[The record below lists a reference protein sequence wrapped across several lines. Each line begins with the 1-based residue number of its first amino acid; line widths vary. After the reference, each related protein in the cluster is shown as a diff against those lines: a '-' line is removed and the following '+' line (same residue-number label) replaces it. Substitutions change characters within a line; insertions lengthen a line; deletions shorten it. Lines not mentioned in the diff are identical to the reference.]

1 VSMSEVNIPFAG
13 RPPINV
19 PFSEGSRRAAPT
31 PEEAEDQQQVS
42 RFESATQRAGLQ
54 TPEQAAADLTTLLT
68 QAGVDVTEPFVQRW
82 IDTVP
87 DDLPVQTMQFYIA
100 QLAEKYPAVPVTQYS
115 QALETSGFTSGT
127 EAVLAPAARGLAGLG
142 LSTDEIRRTNV
153 TGANFEVQADTGWV
167 LYANGVLVNPADGTV
182 VFDPTSDA
190 PGSPNWLRKVQ
201 GWDESKVSEW
211 RSRLFDYGYLT
222 KEQAKV
228 KGVDQVFLS
237 QIRAYHVA
245 RYQNFGK
252 ALPTD
257 QSAIGGAGEDE
268 FQLTAKDFQAQIQ
281 NDVRE
286 QYRRV
291 FGDDPSDA
299 ELREW
304 SQFVTNSAMKA
315 QKRFERKGATPS
327 SALSLAATEAEE
339 RLVAGFETSPE
350 AELLAEANSD
360 ENTRLRDAFAQA
372 ARVSS
377 ALGG

>member
-1 VSMSEVNIPFAG
+1 MGDINIPFA
-13 RPPINV
+13 R
-19 PFSEGSRRAAPT
+19 GSRRAVPT
-31 PEEAEDQQQVS
+31 EQQVEEQQVS
-42 RFESATQRAGLQ
+42 RFERATEQAGLQ
-54 TPEQAAADLTTLLT
+54 TPEAAAADLTSLLV
-68 QAGVDVTEPFVQRW
+68 QAGVDVTETFVQRW
-82 IDTVP
+82 IQTVP
-87 DDLPVQTMQFYIA
+87 DDLPVETLQFYIA

-115 QALETSGFTSGT
+115 QALEASGFN
-127 EAVLAPAARGLAGLG
+127 AAPIVAPAARGLAAMGLTTEEVRKAAVSG
-142 LSTDEIRRTNV
+142 Q
-153 TGANFEVQADTGWV
+153 NFDVNPDTGWV
-167 LYANGVLVNPADGTV
+167 IYSNGVLVNPADGTV
-182 VFDPTSDA
+182 MFDPTSSA
-190 PGSPNWLRKVQ
+190 PGSPNWLQKVQ

-211 RSRLFDYGYLT
+211 RSRLYDQGWIT
-222 KEQAKV
+222 KEQAKI
-228 KGVDQVFLS
+228 KGVDQVFLDS
-237 QIRAYHVA
+237 LRSYHVA

-252 ALPTD
+252 AVPTD
-257 QSAIGGAGEDE
+257 LSAIGGPGEEE
-268 FQLTAKDFQAQIQ
+268 FRLTAKDFQQQIQ

-304 SQFVTNSAMKA
+304 SEFVTHSAMKA

-372 ARVSS
+372 ARVSA